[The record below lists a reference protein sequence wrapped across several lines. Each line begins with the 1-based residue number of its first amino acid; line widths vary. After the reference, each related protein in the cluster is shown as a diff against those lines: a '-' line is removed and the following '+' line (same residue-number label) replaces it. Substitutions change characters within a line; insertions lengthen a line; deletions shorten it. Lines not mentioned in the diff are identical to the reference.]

1 MKAYKLHGPKSL
13 ANFTLGDYNEPAVR
27 DQEVK
32 IQVKAVS
39 LNYRDWALANGWFGY
54 PGEQL
59 PFIPFSDGAGVVVEV
74 GRSVTKFRAG
84 DRVAVNFFPDWHDGA
99 FSGEKTARSLGGS
112 TDGVLAEYVSFPEQA
127 VAKVPDS
134 FSFEEAAA
142 FPCAGVTAWHAL
154 VEQARLKPTDTLLL
168 QGTGGVSIFGLQ
180 IARLLGARTI
190 ITSSSDEK
198 LARARELGADLLI
211 NYKQTPNW
219 DEKARELTQGAG
231 VTYVLEVA
239 GQLARSIRALQAGG
253 SIFQI
258 GAVGGPHEEAPN
270 LGMLPINT
278 QRLQGIYVGSTQMLT
293 DLMQAFDRNG
303 LRPVISQTF
312 AFEQAKEALAYM
324 GSGSHFGK
332 IVVRVG

>member
-1 MKAYKLHGPKSL
+1 MKAYKLHAPKSL
-13 ANFTLGDYNEPAVR
+13 ENFKLGDYDEPQVL
-27 DQEVK
+27 DHEVK

-54 PGEQL
+54 PGEKL
-59 PFIPFSDGAGVVVEV
+59 PFIPFSDAAGVVTEV
-74 GRSVTKFRAG
+74 GSSVTRFQVG

-99 FSGEKTARSLGGS
+99 FTAEKTARSLGGS

-142 FPCAGVTAWHAL
+142 FPCAGVTAWHSL
-154 VEQARLKPTDTLLL
+154 VEQAQLRPTDTVLL

-180 IARLLGARTI
+180 IARLMGAQAI
-190 ITSSSDEK
+190 ITSSSNEK
-198 LARARELGADLLI
+198 LAQARELGASQVI
-211 NYKQTPNW
+211 NYKETPNW
-219 DEKARELTQGAG
+219 EEKARELTQGHG

-239 GQLARSIRALQAGG
+239 GQLARSIKALKAGG

-258 GAVGGPHEEAPN
+258 GAVGGPNDEAPN

-293 DLMQAFDRNG
+293 DMFHAFDRNG
-303 LRPVISQTF
+303 LKPVISKTF
-312 AFEQAKEALAYM
+312 AFDQAKEALAYM

-332 IVVRVG
+332 IVVQVG